1 MIFSSLIKKKADL
14 TTLPET
20 ATLQEALTVLEN
32 TGYRCVPILD
42 KSGKIFRGNIYKCT
56 FTVTS
61 HEMAI

>member
-32 TGYRCVPILD
+32 TGYRCVTRDLV
-42 KSGKIFRGNIYKCT
+42 SGKFSVVISTKCT